1 MADSQDKEFKMSF
14 LGKLF
19 GFGDKK
25 SKDSKPSSGRKVYL
39 PTHGVKKSN
48 SKGANKF
55 GPKKD

>member
-1 MADSQDKEFKMSF
+1 MSF

-19 GFGDKK
+19 GLGDKK
-25 SKDSKPSSGRKVYL
+25 SKDLKPSGDRKVYL
-39 PTHGVKKSN
+39 PPHGVKKSN